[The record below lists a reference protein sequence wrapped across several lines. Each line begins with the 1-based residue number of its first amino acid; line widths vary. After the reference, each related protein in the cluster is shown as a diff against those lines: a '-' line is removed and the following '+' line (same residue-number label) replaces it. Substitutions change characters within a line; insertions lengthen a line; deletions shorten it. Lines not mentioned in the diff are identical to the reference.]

1 MAYTLKDLAAT
12 GQVVMQ
18 EALRQSLTNLKTYID
33 QQDAAG
39 SSAAQD
45 AIDAVN
51 ERLDTLIGGEEG
63 DVDKVINTF
72 NEIKD
77 FLAQIDDDGD
87 TLKQILDAINTAISN
102 EVSRAS
108 AAEQANAS
116 AISAEATRAQNAESA
131 LSGRVT
137 TLENIAVMT
146 SAQATGIFNEVFN
159 PVEEE
164 EEPQGE

>member
-1 MAYTLKDLAAT
+1 MAYTLKDLAVT

-146 SAQATGIFNEVFN
+146 STQATGIFNEVFN
-159 PVEEE
+159 PVVEE

>member
-1 MAYTLKDLAAT
+1 MATLRELAAT
-12 GQVVMQ
+12 GQIVMQ
-18 EALRQSLTNLKTYID
+18 DALRQALTDLKVYID
-33 QQDAAG
+33 TQDEAG
-39 SSAAQD
+39 GSAAQD
-45 AIDAVN
+45 AIDEVN
-51 ERLDTLIGGEEG
+51 ARLDTLIGGEEG

-102 EVSRAS
+102 EITRAS

-116 AISAEATRAQNAESA
+116 AIAAETTRAQGAESA

-137 TLENIAVMT
+137 TLENVAVMT
-146 SAQATGIFNEVFN
+146 SSQATGIFNEVFN
-159 PVEEE
+159 PAP
-164 EEPQGE
+164 EPEPEPEP